1 MEGSRISNCQIAQTP
16 ILPLPYDPIV
26 SIGDRLQEAKYNFTA
41 RTAMS
46 PFFYLGLDIGS
57 VSVKCVLADENGRIV
72 HDVYSKTKG
81 RPINE
86 LLNILES
93 CRIIFPDVSID
104 NIVAT
109 GSGKALAKES
119 LSADTENEIICHAIG
134 TKRLYPE
141 VRTIIEIGGQDSK
154 LILLEHSETDPCRAA
169 IKDFAMNELCAAGT
183 GAFLDEQACRLG
195 IRIEDFASIALES
208 LSAAH
213 IAGRCAV
220 FAKTDMIHLQQK
232 GTPMPDILL
241 GVAYSL
247 ARNYLSNLVRGRTLD
262 PVISFQGG
270 TASNLALKKAFCDLL
285 HLNDKELIVPE
296 HFNTMGAYGAAL
308 LAREN
313 GHAVNRGTLAG
324 IIELLEKRQ
333 NMRHADHEDSFYPAL
348 SRRADDNTDSFMH
361 SHRDNY
367 GIKPAGVYVGIDI
380 GSVSE
385 KIVAI
390 DLQGEILYSNYR
402 YSHGKVLEILV
413 ELFKEFHEKSFA
425 EKVLG
430 MGVTGSGRY
439 LGAKVLGADVVK
451 NEISAQVCGT
461 RHLIPDCDTIIEIGG
476 QDAKF
481 ITLNGG
487 NRLNFQ
493 MNRLCA
499 AGTGSFLQEQA
510 LRLHID
516 LEHDFSELALRSKA
530 PVRLGNKCTV
540 FMESDLVHY
549 IQKGY
554 PIEDLLA
561 GLSYAVVGNFLDRV
575 AQHKPFGN
583 LISFQGG
590 VAANQA
596 VRSAFEHLLDKPV
609 YVSDRHKVV
618 GALGAA
624 LLAREAYDR
633 KEYSTSG
640 YRPRSLES
648 IREVRAFQCSGCSNQ
663 CYIRQLSVDGSV
675 VFLGGICGKYERDIN
690 RKPIMTIKPEKLKQ
704 RLSPPELLANIE
716 TLFQAQPAA
725 SADEQV
731 KSIGFPRGLL
741 FYEYYPLWNS
751 FFTRAGFHVVPS
763 QQTTRQL
770 IERGMSHVT
779 VETCLPMKVYYGHVI
794 DLIDK
799 GLDSIF
805 VPGHV
810 NIPIWEP
817 GGPEIEHCPYI
828 QSVPE
833 FIASAFGTKVITQ
846 TLSNGYDIDGYETKL
861 TSLAFELH
869 QEKSFLDSVLKPF
882 VQGARLKE
890 CYRSAVED
898 FQKHR
903 EARYSLGKKF
913 LEDRGSDD
921 TVFVIFGK
929 PYTVYDPE
937 LNMNL
942 FKKLQALGME
952 ALPSDVIEPLSEG
965 LPEPYPEMPWYYNRR
980 MLQGAV
986 TVNKDPRLFPIILTN
1001 YGCGPDPASF
1011 RYLENALPD
1020 KPILV
1025 VEIDEHTADAGV
1037 ITRLEAFNDEVMKFR
1052 RGNMVSA
1059 SGKVAVSVQPAIRY
1073 DNIYIPYFSEH
1084 AHIIA
1089 SVLRANGTNAVVL
1102 PPPGDSVRETGKQ
1115 HAVGGECQ
1123 PFINLMG
1130 DYISLLKGNSFEKNA
1145 AFFMF
1150 MNGDC
1155 KLRLYGQ
1162 NSIYA
1167 GTGYKSGSLPV
1178 IGTFDQLFGDNI
1190 PIIQQVRIVD
1200 DIYIGMAA
1208 LDRILQKL
1216 HESRPYE
1223 VQKGASDFAY
1233 KIARK
1238 HICKGIERG
1247 EIINGIEYALSVFDG
1262 LDIDKS
1268 SPKKFVVV
1276 TGDYY
1281 TRLNSFANNDLY
1293 RNIEQLEG
1301 VIFVP
1306 RFMIDVIPLVMVSRI
1321 KKYRKQA
1328 EYMKLIQHLL
1338 INLELKHQE
1347 RKVRHIFENDILNNF
1362 DVSPEEI
1369 YEKTSKYLSS
1379 DLSTAIISPVG
1390 CVIEAIEK
1398 GARGIINVITQNCS
1412 YGNVLTSILQ
1422 RMRTDYGNIPLLT
1435 LIYEEQQGGN
1445 KLTRLEAFMHQIPK
1459 QLTCVRFPGNSDT

>member
-1 MEGSRISNCQIAQTP
+1 MN
-16 ILPLPYDPIV
+16 LPL
-26 SIGDRLQEAKYNFTA
+26 
-41 RTAMS
+41 
-46 PFFYLGLDIGS
+46 YLGLDIGS
-57 VSVKCVLADENGRIV
+57 VSVKCVIADESGRIV
-72 HDVYSKTKG
+72 YDVYSKTKG
-81 RPINE
+81 RPVSE
-86 LLNILES
+86 LLKILET
-93 CRIIFPDVSID
+93 CRTNFPDIRID

-109 GSGKALAKES
+109 GSGKSLARES
-119 LSADTENEIICHAIG
+119 LQAETENEIICHAVG

-154 LILLEHSETDPCRAA
+154 LILLEHSDESPHRAA

-195 IRIEDFASIALES
+195 IRIEDFSSVALEARS
-208 LSAAH
+208 PAH

-247 ARNYLSNLVRGRTLD
+247 ARNYLSNLVRGRPLQ

-285 HLNDKELIVPE
+285 HLHDAELIVPE

-308 LAREN
+308 LAHEKGPSTNIR
-313 GHAVNRGTLAG
+313 TLAA
-324 IIELLEKRQ
+324 IMAELVNSQSAL
-333 NMRHADHEDSFYPAL
+333 HADREDSFYPPLYPSPPSSTFRGEDGPQSAPHPRPL
-348 SRRADDNTDSFMH
+348 KRGDEGERAT
-361 SHRDNY
+361 
-367 GIKPAGVYVGIDI
+367 GGVFVGVDI

-390 DLQGEILYSNYR
+390 ASQGEILYSDYR
-402 YSHGKVLEILV
+402 YSQGKVLERLT
-413 ELFKEFHEKSFA
+413 ELFQDFHEKGF
-425 EKVLG
+425 ELNVLG
-430 MGVTGSGRY
+430 VGVTGSGRY

-451 NEISAQVCGT
+451 NEISAQVHGT
-461 RHLIPDCDTIIEIGG
+461 RCLIPDCDTIIEIGG

-481 ITLNGG
+481 ITLSAD
-487 NRLNFQ
+487 NRLDFQ

-516 LEHDFSELALRSKA
+516 LEHDFSEMALRSGT
-530 PVRLGNKCTV
+530 PVKMGNKCTV

-549 IQKGY
+549 MQKGY
-554 PIEDLLA
+554 PLEDLLA

-575 AQHKPFGN
+575 AQHKPLGR

-596 VRSAFEHLLDKPV
+596 VRNAFENLLDKPV
-609 YVSDRHKVV
+609 YVSDRHKVI

-624 LLAREAYDR
+624 LFARDSYERGEYYD
-633 KEYSTSG
+633 SG
-640 YRPRSLES
+640 YRPRSLEN

-663 CYIRQLSVDGSV
+663 CHIRQLSIDGSE
-675 VFLGGICGKYERDIN
+675 VFFGGVCGKYEKDVQ
-690 RKPIMTIKPEKLKQ
+690 RKTMKAVKTGDLHLKMTSTVLLEKIDTIFHT
-704 RLSPPELLANIE
+704 PPV
-716 TLFQAQPAA
+716 A
-725 SADEQV
+725 SENEPV

-751 FFTRAGFHVVPS
+751 FFTRAGFRVVPS

-770 IERGMSHVT
+770 MECGMSHVT
-779 VETCLPMKVYYGHVI
+779 VETCLPMKVYCGHVL
-794 DLIDK
+794 DLIEK
-799 GLDSIF
+799 GIDSIF

-810 NIPIWEP
+810 NIPVWES

-833 FIASAFGTKVITQ
+833 FITAAFGTKVITQ

-861 TSLAFELH
+861 TALAYKLH
-869 QEKSFLDSVLKPF
+869 QEKTFLDSALKPF
-882 VQGARLKE
+882 VQVPRLKE
-890 CYRSAVED
+890 CYRLAVED
-898 FQKHR
+898 FTRHR
-903 EARYSLGKKF
+903 EIRYSLGKRF
-913 LEDRGSDD
+913 LEERGSED
-921 TVFVIFGK
+921 TVFVVFGK

-937 LNMNL
+937 LNMHL
-942 FKKLQALGME
+942 FRKLRDLGME
-952 ALPSDVIEPLSEG
+952 AVPADVIEPLSMG
-965 LPEPYPEMPWYYNRR
+965 FPEPYPEMPWYYNRR
-980 MLQGAV
+980 MLNGAM
-986 TVNKDPRLFPIILTN
+986 TVNKDPRLFPIVLTN

-1011 RYLENALPD
+1011 RYLENSLSN

-1025 VEIDEHTADAGV
+1025 VEIDEHTADAGI
-1037 ITRLEAFNDEVMKFR
+1037 ITRLEAFNDEVMNFR
-1052 RGNMVSA
+1052 RGCMTSSA
-1059 SGKVAVSVQPAIRY
+1059 GIGPVSVTPVIRY
-1073 DNIYIPYFSEH
+1073 EKVYIPHFSEH
-1084 AHIIA
+1084 ACIIA
-1089 SVLRANGTNAVVL
+1089 SVLRANGTEAVVL
-1102 PPPGDSVRETGKQ
+1102 PPPDDRVREMGKQ

-1130 DYISLLKGNSFEKNA
+1130 DYISLLKSNRFEKNT

-1162 NSIYA
+1162 NTIYA
-1167 GTGYKSGSLPV
+1167 GSSYPSGALPV

-1190 PIIQQVRIVD
+1190 PIMQQVRIVD

-1223 VQKGASDFAY
+1223 VEKGASDFAY
-1233 KIARK
+1233 KIARN
-1238 HICKGIERG
+1238 HICTGIERG
-1247 EIINGIEYALSVFDG
+1247 EIISGIEYGLTVFDG
-1262 LDIDKS
+1262 IDIDKS
-1268 SPKKFVVV
+1268 VSKKFVVV

-1281 TRLNSFANNDLY
+1281 TRINSFANNDLY
-1293 RNIEQLEG
+1293 RSIEQLGG

-1306 RFMIDVIPLVMVSRI
+1306 RSMIDVIPLVLVSRI
-1321 KKYRKQA
+1321 NKYRKQA

-1338 INLELKHQE
+1338 INLELKHQDQ
-1347 RKVRHIFENDILNNF
+1347 KVRHIFEHDILNNF
-1362 DVSPEEI
+1362 DISPDEI
-1369 YEKTSKYLSS
+1369 YEKTSKYLSN

-1390 CVIEAIEK
+1390 CVIEAVGK

-1422 RMRTDYGNIPLLT
+1422 RMRADYGNIPLLT

-1445 KLTRLEAFMHQIPK
+1445 KLTRLEAFMHQIPG
-1459 QLTCVRFPGNSDT
+1459 QLKCVRLPESR